1 MQGSKRKYGCLA
13 AHRCDPTGSGYTQHI
28 EEINGTS
35 RKSKRR
41 RKIDL
46 VHL

>member
-13 AHRCDPTGSGYTQHI
+13 AHRRGPTGSGYKQHH
-28 EEINGTS
+28 EELSGTS
-35 RKSKRR
+35 KIAKRR